1 MLKIDVFNHIFPV
14 RFFEKM
20 DEVAAGL
27 EDMGKRVRNIPVL
40 VDVDA
45 RLRML
50 EQFGDDYRQVLT
62 LASPPIERMAGPDIS
77 PELATIAND
86 GLAELVA
93 EHDRFV
99 GFVASLPL
107 NNPDASMAEAKR
119 AIDQLGATGVQLF
132 TNVNGRALDQPEL
145 LPLFELM
152 TAYDLPIWVHPARGA
167 EMTDYLDEDRS
178 RYEIW
183 WTFGW
188 PYETSAMMARLAL
201 SGYFD
206 RFPNLKIITHHLGGM
221 VPYFEGRVG
230 PGLDQLG
237 SRTTGEDLT
246 VILDR
251 LEKRPLDYFKQFYG
265 DTAVFGSAAA
275 TRCGLEFFGPD
286 HVLFASDC
294 PFDPEKGP
302 GFIRETIRVID
313 QDLDVPDGVK
323 AQIYEGNARSMLRL
337 RL

>member
-20 DEVAAGL
+20 DEVAPGL

-107 NNPDASMAEAKR
+107 NNPDAS
-119 AIDQLGATGVQLF
+119 
-132 TNVNGRALDQPEL
+132 
-145 LPLFELM
+145 
-152 TAYDLPIWVHPARGA
+152 
-167 EMTDYLDEDRS
+167 
-178 RYEIW
+178 
-183 WTFGW
+183 
-188 PYETSAMMARLAL
+188 
-201 SGYFD
+201 
-206 RFPNLKIITHHLGGM
+206 
-221 VPYFEGRVG
+221 
-230 PGLDQLG
+230 
-237 SRTTGEDLT
+237 
-246 VILDR
+246 
-251 LEKRPLDYFKQFYG
+251 
-265 DTAVFGSAAA
+265 
-275 TRCGLEFFGPD
+275 
-286 HVLFASDC
+286 
-294 PFDPEKGP
+294 
-302 GFIRETIRVID
+302 
-313 QDLDVPDGVK
+313 
-323 AQIYEGNARSMLRL
+323 
-337 RL
+337 

>member
-20 DEVAAGL
+20 DEVAPGL

-62 LASPPIERMAGPDIS
+62 LASPPIERMAGPGVS

-152 TAYDLPIWVHPARGA
+152 TAYDLPIWIHPARGA

-188 PYETSAMMARLAL
+188 PYETSAMMARLVL

-246 VILDR
+246 VVLDR
-251 LEKRPLDYFKQFYG
+251 LDKRPLDYFKQFYG

-286 HVLFASDC
+286 RVLFASDC

-337 RL
+337 QL

>member
-20 DEVAAGL
+20 DEVAPGL

-62 LASPPIERMAGPDIS
+62 LASPPIERMAGPGVS

-93 EHDRFV
+93 GHDRFV

-107 NNPDASMAEAKR
+107 NNPDASMAEAER

-152 TAYDLPIWVHPARGA
+152 TAYDLPIWIHPARGA

-286 HVLFASDC
+286 RVLFASDC

-313 QDLDVPDGVK
+313 QDLDVPDGVR

-337 RL
+337 QL

>member
-1 MLKIDVFNHIFPV
+1 MLKIDVFNHIFPL

-20 DEVAAGL
+20 DEVAPGL

-62 LASPPIERMAGPDIS
+62 LASPPIERMAGPDVS

-145 LPLFELM
+145 LPLLELM
-152 TAYDLPIWVHPARGA
+152 TAYDLPIWIHPARGA
-167 EMTDYLDEDRS
+167 EMPDYLDEDRS
-178 RYEIW
+178 KYEIW

-188 PYETSAMMARLAL
+188 PYETSAMMARLVL

-206 RFPNLKIITHHLGGM
+206 HFPNLKIITHHLGGM
-221 VPYFEGRVG
+221 VPYFEGRIG

-286 HVLFASDC
+286 RVLFASDC

-323 AQIYEGNARSMLRL
+323 TQIYEGNARSMLRL
-337 RL
+337 QL